1 METISVRS
9 LEKFETTQ
17 TGIFWMPFFIA
28 MVALGITGASVGG
41 FFLLKM
47 MKKMMM

>member
-17 TGIFWMPFFIA
+17 TGVFWMPFFLA
-28 MVALGITGASVGG
+28 MVALGITGVSVGG
-41 FFLLKM
+41 FVLLKAI
-47 MKKMMM
+47 MKKMM